1 MVIVEAAQNP
11 IILNEFALFE
21 KLNVKK
27 DEIKATVK
35 KILSGSLKIKN
46 EDDEN
51 EVKEFIDKN
60 EKSFKEIYKAL
71 DVDLSKYNA
80 TKEGRKA
87 LIALAVFILSSV
99 AIIFAPAAVIFGSVI
114 IPTEFIL
121 LLTEVFSFIYGI
133 VKSFSVS
140 SKVDS
145 INEALNSLD
154 KIKSNLK
161 KLDVSKFDNENLTK
175 KYNSLMEEID
185 NDMKSLRKKRS

>member
-11 IILNEFALFE
+11 IILNEAALFE

-35 KILSGSLKIKN
+35 KILSGSVKIKN
-46 EDDEN
+46 VEDED

-60 EKSFKEIYKAL
+60 ESSFKKIYEAL
-71 DVDLSKYNA
+71 DVDVSKYNR

-87 LIALAVFILSSV
+87 LIALAIFILTSIL
-99 AIIFAPAAVIFGSVI
+99 IIFAPTAIIFGAVI

-133 VKSFSVS
+133 VKSFSFS
-140 SKVDS
+140 SNVDS
-145 INEALNSLD
+145 MDESFNALD

-161 KLDVSKFDNENLTK
+161 KLDVSKFNNEELTK
-175 KYNSLMEEID
+175 KYNNLMEEID
-185 NDMKSLRKKRS
+185 ADMKSLRKKQS